1 MSNKI
6 FSISLKKEQYDKLK
20 EIADEEERSLAYLIR
35 KAIESYLKGK
45 NYERNESV

>member
-35 KAIESYLKGK
+35 KAIENYLKER
-45 NYERNESV
+45 NYE

>member
-35 KAIESYLKGK
+35 KAIKFYLERK
-45 NYERNESV
+45 NYERNESI

>member
-20 EIADEEERSLAYLIR
+20 EISKEEDRSLGYLIR
-35 KAIESYLKGK
+35 KAIENYLKEK
-45 NYERNESV
+45 KS